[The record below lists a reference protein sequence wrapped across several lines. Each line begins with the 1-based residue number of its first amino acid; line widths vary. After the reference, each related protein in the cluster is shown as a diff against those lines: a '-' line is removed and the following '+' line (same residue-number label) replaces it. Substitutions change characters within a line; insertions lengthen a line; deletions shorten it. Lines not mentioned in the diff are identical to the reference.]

1 MIVMRRLA
9 PHAVKLGGLALGGI
23 AFILSGALPAASPTQ
38 PGMAPAD
45 NPNKLVCEKQESTGS
60 RLGGQRVCLTREAWA
75 ERRLQE
81 RQVVERAQAAPCMP
95 TTTSSQGRT
104 AC

>member
-1 MIVMRRLA
+1 MISTNRFASRALQMG
-9 PHAVKLGGLALGGI
+9 AVAIGGVVLICSAEVC
-23 AFILSGALPAASPTQ
+23 AARPIQ
-38 PGMAPAD
+38 PNTASVGTPQ
-45 NPNKLVCEKQESTGS
+45 KLVCETQEATGS
-60 RLGGQRVCLTREAWA
+60 RLGGKRVCLTREAWA

-95 TTTSSQGRT
+95 TTTSGQGRT